1 MSKICAKTIDTI
13 CDNSEKYP
21 VSSFFV
27 NALFVSLEQLE
38 YAEEKGGEDAD
49 RIIGSLQNM
58 IDIYV
63 DLLCK
68 SYELES
74 RASVDDGEE
83 WSIE

>member
-1 MSKICAKTIDTI
+1 MNKICSQTIDKI

-27 NALFVSLEQLE
+27 NALFISLEQLE
-38 YAEEKGGEDAD
+38 YAEEKGGEDSD
-49 RIIGSLQNM
+49 KIIDSLQNM

-63 DLLCK
+63 DLLGK
-68 SYELES
+68 SYDLETKATS
-74 RASVDDGEE
+74 DSEEE